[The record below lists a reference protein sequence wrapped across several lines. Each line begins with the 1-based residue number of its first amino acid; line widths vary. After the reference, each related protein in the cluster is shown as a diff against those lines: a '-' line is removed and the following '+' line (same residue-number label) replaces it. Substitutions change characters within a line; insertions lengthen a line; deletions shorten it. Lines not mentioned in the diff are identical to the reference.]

1 MPFVSATLNLPS
13 FESYTLV
20 LPAVS
25 TGNVG
30 QLCVDVLLST
40 YDVKKIGYF
49 HDPNVE
55 PMVGNDAL
63 AVSPNNICG
72 QLSLPVEVF
81 LCESYHLVI
90 VQQRAPCLKGC
101 HSLFVNNM
109 TSWIKEARFSGVVLL
124 SSTFAFTRQDHH
136 LLNTHQF
143 RYLCTEEEKKSRNIL
158 MTILQ
163 KLRWPIFD
171 TSTSLAKKQTYSSEC
186 DFGDFVIT
194 TKRSGNEKHPMD
206 QLQGSG
212 ITKHM
217 FRICSEKRI
226 RLFVLVFFASEGENS
241 KEGLTLA
248 SVFHKYLQLL
258 RAHNVCTKSQNIPT
272 TLKMNPTL
280 TPSSTTTMT
289 SSFSQKIQPMKTK
302 KENKPNRSNTNKK
315 EKKKENND
323 SNSVN
328 IEKNGVKE
336 ILGTEKEKKIKM
348 PGLKMQTAQLEEEK
362 LIRKILEIAAKAYE
376 GKQEKPQIGDED
388 ELMIEQSPDGA
399 KSMWQ
404 VPLTW
409 AHSFGAPPDPSLY

>member
-1 MPFVSATLNLPS
+1 MPFVSASLNIPS

-72 QLSLPVEVF
+72 KLSLPVEVF
-81 LCESYHLVI
+81 LCASYHLVI

-101 HSLFVNNM
+101 HSLFVKNM
-109 TSWIKEARFSGVVLL
+109 TSWIEEARFSGVVLL
-124 SSTFAFTRQDHH
+124 SSTFAFTRQDQH

-143 RYLCTEEEKKSRNIL
+143 RYLCTEEEKKTRNIL

-163 KLRWPIFD
+163 KLGWPIFD
-171 TSTSLAKKQTYSSEC
+171 TSTPLAKKQPYSSEC

-194 TKRSGNEKHPMD
+194 TKRSGLDLNGKHPME
-206 QLQGSG
+206 QLQGGG

-217 FRICSEKRI
+217 FRICSEKGI
-226 RLFVLVFFASEGENS
+226 RLFVLMFFASEGENS
-241 KEGLTLA
+241 REGLILA

-258 RAHNVCTKSQNIPT
+258 RAHNVCTKSQNTPTSMETNQTLIP
-272 TLKMNPTL
+272 
-280 TPSSTTTMT
+280 STTTT
-289 SSFSQKIQPMKTK
+289 TATLFPQKIQPVKKK
-302 KENKPNRSNTNKK
+302 KENKPNRSNAKK
-315 EKKKENND
+315 EKRKK
-323 SNSVN
+323 
-328 IEKNGVKE
+328 G
-336 ILGTEKEKKIKM
+336 
-348 PGLKMQTAQLEEEK
+348 
-362 LIRKILEIAAKAYE
+362 RK
-376 GKQEKPQIGDED
+376 
-388 ELMIEQSPDGA
+388 
-399 KSMWQ
+399 
-404 VPLTW
+404 
-409 AHSFGAPPDPSLY
+409 